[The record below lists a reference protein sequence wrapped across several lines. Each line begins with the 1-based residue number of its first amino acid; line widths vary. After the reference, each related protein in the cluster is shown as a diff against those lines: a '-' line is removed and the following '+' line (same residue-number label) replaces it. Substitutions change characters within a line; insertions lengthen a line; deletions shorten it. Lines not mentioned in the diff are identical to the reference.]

1 MPRSPK
7 GRAAARGLDARL
19 SLQHAFMPA
28 GDASP
33 KQLRSIKNHLDSD
46 HGIYREHVQD
56 VCSMSVLHPI
66 ATESPH
72 RGKRRNGP
80 IADIGQEG
88 AVAW

>member
-1 MPRSPK
+1 
-7 GRAAARGLDARL
+7 
-19 SLQHAFMPA
+19 MPA
-28 GDASP
+28 GYASLKIAQVNSKMP
-33 KQLRSIKNHLDSD
+33 IDSS